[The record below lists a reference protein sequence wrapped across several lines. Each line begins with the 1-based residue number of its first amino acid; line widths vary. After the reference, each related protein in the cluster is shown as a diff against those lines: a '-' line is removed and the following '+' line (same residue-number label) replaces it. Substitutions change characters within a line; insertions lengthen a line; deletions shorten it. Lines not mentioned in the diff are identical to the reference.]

1 MTSFACRTAPEFT
14 FEHFGAFSGSTNADG
29 VYTSSFFFI
38 PNEDL
43 EPEKIRNIEANLSY
57 LFNPNL
63 VFDVSV
69 YYSEVDDFIIN
80 TLTPTPVSDFISGG
94 FIETT
99 AHNSNAGKLKLFG
112 TDVDV
117 SYQHSF
123 SNSVLKFWGNYSYV
137 DGEFEDTARNIE
149 AELPLISKN
158 KVKLGVTYRYKGKYY
173 LSVNTNWIDSTST
186 DTPDIA
192 VGSTKSKEARSYTLV
207 GLNAG
212 VDDIL
217 PGLSLNLRVENLLDR
232 KYYNAGTGVNITF
245 AESPQN
251 PRIISFGLKY
261 KF

>member
-1 MTSFACRTAPEFT
+1 M
-14 FEHFGAFSGSTNADG
+14 
-29 VYTSSFFFI
+29 
-38 PNEDL
+38 
-43 EPEKIRNIEANLSY
+43 
-57 LFNPNL
+57 
-63 VFDVSV
+63 
-69 YYSEVDDFIIN
+69 
-80 TLTPTPVSDFISGG
+80 
-94 FIETT
+94 
-99 AHNSNAGKLKLFG
+99 
-112 TDVDV
+112 
-117 SYQHSF
+117 
-123 SNSVLKFWGNYSYV
+123 LKFWGNYSYV

-158 KVKLGVTYRYKGKYY
+158 KVKLGVSYRYKGKYY

-232 KYYNAGTGVNITF
+232 KYFNAGTGVNITF

-251 PRIISFGLKY
+251 PRVISFGLKY